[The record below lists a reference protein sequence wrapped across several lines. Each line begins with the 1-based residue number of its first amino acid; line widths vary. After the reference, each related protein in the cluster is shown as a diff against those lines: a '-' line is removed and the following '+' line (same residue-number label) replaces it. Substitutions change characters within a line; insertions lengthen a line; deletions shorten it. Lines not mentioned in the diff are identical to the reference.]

1 MYSATE
7 IARYVINYS
16 NQINAPVSNLKLQKL
31 LYYIQAAMLVERG
44 EKCFKEP
51 ITAWAFG
58 PVVIPVYQIYKEY
71 GRNNIP
77 FQKEVPKAVFDPDK
91 MKIVFKQPQK
101 IADSHQQIIN
111 KVIESYQKVEDP
123 FLLVKKTHQEL
134 PWESTDI
141 NDEINCNVIESYY
154 KANPEKI
161 YN

>member
-1 MYSATE
+1 M
-7 IARYVINYS
+7 
-16 NQINAPVSNLKLQKL
+16 
-31 LYYIQAAMLVERG
+31 
-44 EKCFKEP
+44 
-51 ITAWAFG
+51 
-58 PVVIPVYQIYKEY
+58 
-71 GRNNIP
+71 
-77 FQKEVPKAVFDPDK
+77 PKAVFDPDK

-154 KANPEKI
+154 KVNPEKI